1 MNNPEGHLRVLAYRE
16 YHRYYNRVDRCPAG
30 MLWIET
36 DLGVAVEVPLDSF
49 EHICATNELTATARL
64 PVLSWP
70 ISALCLHAERL
81 FGREDYTEFTEI
93 IVQHPAVGDYILAP
107 KSVCRYPQKLMLAQ
121 AAVRYIRARDAARE
135 ALLEIGK

>member
-1 MNNPEGHLRVLAYRE
+1 MNNPEGHLRVLGYRE

-30 MLWIET
+30 MLWVET
-36 DLGVAVEVPLDSF
+36 DLGVAVEVRLDSF
-49 EHICATNELTATARL
+49 EHICVTNELTATARL

-81 FGREDYTEFTEI
+81 FAREDYAEFTDI

-107 KSVCRYPQKLMLAQ
+107 KSICRYPQKLALAQ
-121 AAVRYIRARDAARE
+121 AAVRYIRVTRAARA
-135 ALLEIGK
+135 ALQELQK